1 MKSNPIEK
9 GIQVSPASGIPT
21 GFIDAAKLGRGL
33 NAVFKGY
40 ALIFEAMAEQAELL
54 GVEPMVKGVK
64 DSEAASETA
73 TSRDPSPKTVVPN
86 TGSEGESSSD
96 EEKLPWEKQP
106 DDADAE
112 AKAAAKETVSQ
123 PAVITADDLLKV
135 AAQKITTNRKN
146 SPKIKS
152 LLTSY
157 GCGAISQLPEDK
169 REAFL
174 NDLAQL

>member
-1 MKSNPIEK
+1 MKRNPIEK
-9 GIQVSPASGIPT
+9 GIQISPASGIPT
-21 GFIDAAKLGRGL
+21 GFIDATKLGRGL

-54 GVEPMVKGVK
+54 GVEQMVKGVK
-64 DSEAASETA
+64 DSETVSETT
-73 TSRDPSPKTVVPN
+73 TSMDPFSKTVAAN
-86 TGSEGESSSD
+86 KESEEESSSD

-106 DDADAE
+106 DDADTE
-112 AKAAAKETVSQ
+112 AKAVTKETASQ
-123 PAVITADDLLKV
+123 PAVITTDDLLKV

-152 LLTSY
+152 LLTFY

>member
-1 MKSNPIEK
+1 MKKYIFVTGGVVSGLGK
-9 GIQVSPASGIPT
+9 GITAAS
-21 GFIDAAKLGRGL
+21 LGR
-33 NAVFKGY
+33 
-40 ALIFEAMAEQAELL
+40 LL
-54 GVEPMVKGVK
+54 K
-64 DSEAASETA
+64 
-73 TSRDPSPKTVVPN
+73 SR
-86 TGSEGESSSD
+86 G
-96 EEKLPWEKQP
+96 
-106 DDADAE
+106 
-112 AKAAAKETVSQ
+112 
-123 PAVITADDLLKV
+123 LKV

>member
-1 MKSNPIEK
+1 MKSNPNEK
-9 GIQVSPASGIPT
+9 GIQVSPASEIPT

-33 NAVFKGY
+33 NSVFKGY
-40 ALIFEAMAEQAELL
+40 ALIFEAIAEQAEFL
-54 GVEPMVKGVK
+54 GVEPMVKEVK
-64 DSEAASETA
+64 EFEMASETA
-73 TSRDPSPKTVVPN
+73 AFRDPSPKTVANN
-86 TGSEGESSSD
+86 TGSEEESASD
-96 EEKLPWEKQP
+96 GEKLPWEKQP
-106 DDADAE
+106 DDADTGAE
-112 AKAAAKETVSQ
+112 AAAKETVSQ
-123 PAVITADDLLKV
+123 PAVITTDDLLKV